1 VRLLIAEGDR
11 SSGEGLASAL
21 RGHGYVT
28 DLTAD
33 GDTAVACARHCGYSA
48 ALIAWQLPRVPG
60 VTVTRRIRIRDAR
73 LPVLLLGTV
82 TAADRVAGLDAGADD
97 FLPAPP
103 DPAELAARIRA
114 LHRRPRDAAP
124 PVLAAG
130 HVTWDPATREARAAT
145 REARAAGRELPLTLT
160 EAGILE
166 LLIRRSPA
174 VVSRAEV
181 ARHVWECEP
190 GSNAIAVHVM
200 RVRAKLPP
208 GAARIETV
216 RGIGYRLRAA

>member
-21 RGHGYVT
+21 RRHGYVT

-33 GDTAVACARHCGYSA
+33 GDTAVACARHGGYSA

-60 VTVTRRIRIRDAR
+60 ITVTRRIRLRDAR

-114 LHRRPRDAAP
+114 LHRRPRDASP
-124 PVLAAG
+124 PVIAAG
-130 HVTWDPATREARAAT
+130 HVTWDPAT

-181 ARHVWECEP
+181 ARHVWEYEP